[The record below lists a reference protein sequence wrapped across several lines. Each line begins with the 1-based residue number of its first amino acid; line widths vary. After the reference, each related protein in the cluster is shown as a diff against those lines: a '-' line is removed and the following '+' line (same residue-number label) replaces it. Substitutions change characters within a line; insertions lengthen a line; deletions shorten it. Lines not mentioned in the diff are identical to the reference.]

1 MVEIDT
7 CATIM
12 IADPVTLPAS
22 ATVDQ
27 AIDVLLRARFHHLPV
42 VEDGGRFVG
51 VFGMSHLAKLLMPR
65 AVTMEG
71 GLADATFVHESL
83 ADMSR
88 RLDAI
93 KSTPVLDLAE
103 KNVRTVHPTTPLI
116 RGLQILHKDRTL
128 VPVVTEDGGR
138 LVGVLA
144 FYGILARLK
153 R

>member
-1 MVEIDT
+1 MAETDT

-12 IADPVTLPAS
+12 IADPVTLPTS

-42 VEDGGRFVG
+42 VDDSGRFVG
-51 VFGMSHLAKLLMPR
+51 LFGVSHVAKLLLPR

-71 GLADATFVHESL
+71 GLADATFVRETL
-83 ADMSR
+83 ADMSQ

-93 KSTPVLDLAE
+93 KGSSVLDLAE
-103 KNVRTVHPTTPLI
+103 RNVRTVHPTTPLI

-144 FYGILARLK
+144 FYGLLARLK